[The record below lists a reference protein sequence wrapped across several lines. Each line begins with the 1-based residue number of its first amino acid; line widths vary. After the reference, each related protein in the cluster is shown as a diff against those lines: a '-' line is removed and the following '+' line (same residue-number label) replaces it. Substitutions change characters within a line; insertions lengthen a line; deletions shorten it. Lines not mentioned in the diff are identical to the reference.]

1 MLSRTAFWGD
11 ISSWVVMG
19 KDCSTKKRGG
29 WWLQPSTCK
38 HCLKVLSSYSA
49 MKKHA
54 AIRPKTGLRACG
66 SSKARTSPAPSAAV
80 VLSPEASKKVGIL
93 DRLAGGRAL
102 DLADL
107 VVAARALSGAG
118 LPVRVKAAILVDI
131 AALLKEYH
139 FDSGLALLALEIGEH
154 ILFHTPSCGF
164 VLCVLIAE
172 PLECPGGAR
181 AAINEVIAQ
190 SGSCESMNT
199 CDGAG
204 KALNGNQKKM
214 ESFYASLM
222 KKRSKK
228 PGVLVHFK
236 VVASFLKPGKGKG
249 KAAGR

>member
-1 MLSRTAFWGD
+1 MLSRKAFSGD

-19 KDCSTKKRGG
+19 KDCSKKKRG
-29 WWLQPSTCK
+29 WWLQPSPCK

-66 SSKARTSPAPSAAV
+66 SSKARTSPAPAAAV

-164 VLCVLIAE
+164 VLCVLVAK
-172 PLECPGGAR
+172 PLECTGGAR
-181 AAINEVIAQ
+181 AAINEVMAQ
-190 SGSCESMNT
+190 SGTCEAMNT

-236 VVASFLKPGKGKG
+236 VIASFLKPDKG

>member
-164 VLCVLIAE
+164 VLCVLVAK
-172 PLECPGGAR
+172 PLECTGGAR
-181 AAINEVIAQ
+181 AAINEVMAQ
-190 SGSCESMNT
+190 SGTGEAMNT

-236 VVASFLKPGKGKG
+236 VIASFLKPDKG